1 MNKKSLYIE
10 TFGCQMNDR
19 DSEIM
24 RQLLSTSYDTTAEL
38 KNADA
43 IIVNTCSIR
52 GKAEQKAYSLLGALR
67 KRKKEN
73 PDLIIAATGCVAQ
86 QEGGKMLS
94 RMPHVDLVV
103 GPQHIYR
110 LPELFTQAQRCR
122 KGIVATDQEKSFH
135 IPPFLPSLQPGQ
147 PHKRFVTIMQ
157 GCNNFCTYCIV
168 PFTRGREISRKP
180 EDILA
185 EVRHL
190 AAGGVKEITLLGQ
203 NVNSYGNDQSREERT
218 NFSSLL
224 HQVAQVDG
232 IERIRFTTS
241 NPKDLSEE
249 LMRCFADQAKLCHH
263 FHLPVQSGS
272 NAVLQ
277 KMNRKYT
284 IENYLEK
291 VEKLRGYCR
300 DIALTTD
307 IIVGFPGETR
317 DDFQA
322 TLDLLRLVRYHG
334 AFSFKYSS
342 RPPAKSC
349 DFEETVS
356 EEEKIERLAELQKM
370 QKRISLARN
379 REYIGKRI
387 QLMVEGESK
396 SENGNQWAGRS
407 SSNHTV
413 NFLSPSPL
421 FPGQFVDVVIRE
433 ACLNSL
439 RGELANEGGIRDNEP
454 GFTGSC
460 HMCKIQR

>member
-24 RQLLSTSYDTTAEL
+24 RQLLSNSYETTEEL
-38 KNADA
+38 KAADA

-67 KRKKEN
+67 KKKKEN

-86 QEGGKMLS
+86 QEGSKMLS
-94 RMPHVDLVV
+94 RMSHIDLVV

-110 LPELFTQAQRCR
+110 LPELFTQVELSR
-122 KGIVATDQEKSFH
+122 KGIVATDQEKTFH
-135 IPPFLPSLQPGQ
+135 IPPFLPSLHSGQ

-168 PFTRGREISRKP
+168 PFTRGREVSRRV

-190 AAGGVKEITLLGQ
+190 AAGGVREITLLGQ
-203 NVNSYGNDQSREERT
+203 NVNSYGNDQPKQEQT
-218 NFSSLL
+218 NFPRLL
-224 HQVAQVDG
+224 HQVADIAG
-232 IERIRFTTS
+232 IKRIRFTTS

-249 LMRCFADQAKLCHH
+249 LMQCFTEEAKLCHH

-272 NAVLQ
+272 NTVL
-277 KMNRKYT
+277 KRMNRKYT

-291 VEKLRGYCR
+291 VEKLRRYCP

-317 DDFQA
+317 EDFLA
-322 TLDLLRLVRYHG
+322 TMELLRMVRYHG

-356 EEEKIERLAELQKM
+356 EEEKIERLAELQEM
-370 QKRISLARN
+370 QKQISLGRN
-379 REYIGKRI
+379 SEYVGKRI

-421 FPGQFVDVVIRE
+421 VPGQFVDVIIRE

-439 RGELANEGGIRDNEP
+439 RGELLKK
-454 GFTGSC
+454 S
-460 HMCKIQR
+460 